1 MKMWTSRKQ
10 QNTRLAVNIER
21 SPGWS
26 WGRNDNVTKTHVSVI
41 VGKVR
46 NRSSSPDNEH
56 VFQTAEFSYRKTVS
70 NISPDTQST
79 AWLNEPQQVFVQLR
93 PSAVNTT
100 LPAFAA
106 EPLLLGARR
115 CQPISPARTAL
126 SSKPAAHRY
135 YCRMTAKTSQHR
147 YRTKLRYPV

>member
-70 NISPDTQST
+70 NISPYTQST

-115 CQPISPARTAL
+115 PPLSTDISRPHGAKQQTRRTPLLLSNDCKNQPA
-126 SSKPAAHRY
+126 
-135 YCRMTAKTSQHR
+135 
-147 YRTKLRYPV
+147 